1 MLTLWRTTPA
11 MPAFAAEVNRLMNDV
26 ALATPA
32 FAGTAPAAPADVL
45 ETAGDYRVQLDLP
58 GIDPSAIRLE
68 VEKDTLSVSAERRLA
83 APAPGE
89 EVHRRERPTGTFARS
104 FTLPSSVDAAR
115 VEARYEAGV
124 LTVVLPKREEARA
137 RTIPVVATGR

>member
-11 MPAFAAEVNRLMNDV
+11 LPSFAAEVNRLMNDV

-32 FAGTAPAAPADVL
+32 FAAAGPAAPADVL
-45 ETAGDYRVQLDLP
+45 ETAADFRVHLDLP
-58 GIDPSAIRLE
+58 GVDPAAIRIE

-83 APAPGE
+83 PPAPGE
-89 EVHRRERPTGTFARS
+89 EVHRRERPTGAFARS

>member
-11 MPAFAAEVNRLMNDV
+11 LPSFAAEVNRLMNDV
-26 ALATPA
+26 ALATPPFGA
-32 FAGTAPAAPADVL
+32 AAPSAPADVL
-45 ETAGDYRVQLDLP
+45 ETAADYRVHLDLP
-58 GIDPSAIRLE
+58 GVDPAAIRIE
-68 VEKDTLSVSAERRLA
+68 VERDTLSVSAERHLA
-83 APAPGE
+83 PPAAGE
-89 EVHRRERPTGTFARS
+89 EVHRRERPTGAFART

-115 VEARYEAGV
+115 VEARYDAGV